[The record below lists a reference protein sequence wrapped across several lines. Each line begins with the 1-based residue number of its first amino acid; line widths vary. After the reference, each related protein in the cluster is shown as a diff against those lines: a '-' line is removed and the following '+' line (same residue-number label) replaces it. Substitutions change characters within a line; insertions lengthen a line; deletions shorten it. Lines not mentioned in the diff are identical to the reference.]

1 MVKTRS
7 QTGNPT
13 IKKEENS
20 ETNLLLNSVR
30 NTRSTNRIAKREPSP
45 HTNGLSAQQIK
56 EEEGSDTKSLL
67 NPSSKLPRKQKVS
80 QEQINQL
87 IRYIVNDKIGL
98 PQAACK
104 VNIGHTTAIHYY
116 NEYKN
121 HPEKKIPL
129 PRTQT
134 STFST
139 QEQIRDFIRYV
150 NIDKM
155 TVKEAS
161 KKANVTLDSARRYYN
176 KYLEDPDRNI
186 PIPQLSRAY
195 SKDQIAKFISYLV
208 DDKMP
213 IKDASIK
220 ANLTRT
226 AGKKYY
232 RKYFKQNPDIP
243 IPSQINIP
251 RLYSKEQIKEAI
263 NYIVKDK
270 MSIKDASVKANISLA
285 SVTRHY
291 HQYSKENNIKL
302 PVARIYY
309 TQDAINKVIGY
320 MANEKMTLRAAAKKV
335 NMNPQSASKYYR
347 QYLNNKSFELRESKK
362 GRVCTQKQIQKLI
375 GCIVNNNMSLNE
387 AAKKAN
393 MCSDSGR
400 KYYRQYLKDHHM
412 DIPVPKHFTQEDLDQ
427 LVGYIVRD
435 KMTILAASK
444 KVNMCIKTAR
454 KYYHKYLNEQNA

>member
-1 MVKTRS
+1 MAKTRS

-13 IKKEENS
+13 IKKEEDG
-20 ETNLLLNSVR
+20 ETNLLLNSVS
-30 NTRSTNRIAKREPSP
+30 NTRSTNRIVKREPSP
-45 HTNGLSAQQIK
+45 HTNSLSAQKVK

-67 NPSSKLPRKQKVS
+67 EPLSRLPTRQRVS

-87 IRYIVNDKIGL
+87 IRYIVNDNIGL

-116 NEYKN
+116 NAYKN

-139 QEQIRDFIRYV
+139 QEQIRDFIKYV

-161 KKANVTLDSARRYYN
+161 KKANVTHDSARRYYN
-176 KYLEDPDRNI
+176 KYLEDPDHNI
-186 PIPQLSRAY
+186 PVPQLSPAY

-208 DDKMP
+208 DDKMS

-220 ANLTRT
+220 ANLTIT

-232 RKYFKQNPDIP
+232 RKHFKQHPGIP
-243 IPSQINIP
+243 IPSQIYTP
-251 RLYSKEQIKEAI
+251 KYYTKEQIKDAI

-270 MSIKDASVKANISLA
+270 MSIKEASIKAKISVA
-285 SVTRHY
+285 SATRYY
-291 HQYSKENNIKL
+291 HQYSKDNNIKL
-302 PVARIYY
+302 PVTRIYY
-309 TQDAINKVIGY
+309 TQDDINKVIGY
-320 MANEKMTLRAAAKKV
+320 MANGNMTIREAAKKV
-335 NMNPQSASKYYR
+335 NMNPQSAAKYYQ
-347 QYLNNKSFELRESKK
+347 QYLKNKSAELLESKK
-362 GRVCTQKQIQKLI
+362 GRICTQKQIKKLI
-375 GCIVNNNMSLNE
+375 GYIFNNKMTLVE
-387 AAKKAN
+387 ASEKAN
-393 MCSDSGR
+393 MCSSSGR
-400 KYYRQYLKDHHM
+400 KYYHQYLKDHHM
-412 DIPVPKHFTQEDLDQ
+412 DLPVPKQFTQEDLDQ
-427 LVGYIVRD
+427 LVGYIDRD

-454 KYYHKYLNEQNA
+454 KYYHRYLNEQKA